1 MNKKVLI
8 VLLILLL
15 AGGGIAVAQ
24 SGLGSE
30 LLGLNTPPVI
40 EDEDDGRELRK
51 EVSELA
57 RDREVDLDEILPE
70 EALQSENDK
79 NEKDER
85 SAVAE
90 AVLEVLGGERSPE
103 NEEAF
108 GQAVS
113 EKAQAGGLG
122 QAVSEVARE
131 ANGSIGASGSMG
143 ASGR

>member
-1 MNKKVLI
+1 MKMNKKVLI

-15 AGGGIAVAQ
+15 AGGGIVFAQ
-24 SGLGSE
+24 SGLGNG
-30 LLGLNTPPVI
+30 LLGLDSLPEI
-40 EDEDDGRELRK
+40 EEELDGRKLGE

-90 AVLEVLGGERSPE
+90 AVHKVLGGGVTPADG
-103 NEEAF
+103 EAF

-122 QAVSEVARE
+122 QAVSNAARE
-131 ANGSIGASGSMG
+131 ANGSIGKG
-143 ASGR
+143 ASSR

>member
-57 RDREVDLDEILPE
+57 RDREIGPDVILPDQ
-70 EALQSENDK
+70 ALQSENDK

-90 AVLEVLGGERSPE
+90 AVHKVLGGGVTPADG
-103 NEEAF
+103 EAF

-122 QAVSEVARE
+122 QAVSNAARG
-131 ANGSIGASGSMG
+131 ANESMGKG